1 MTKHDSETEIKLIIQ
16 RNNQTRNYLYGAP
29 IIYSNQH
36 YQKLQLQC
44 NIWRC
49 VGALGVFL

>member
-29 IIYSNQH
+29 TTTPS
-36 YQKLQLQC
+36 KLYISKL
-44 NIWRC
+44 
-49 VGALGVFL
+49 AYFL